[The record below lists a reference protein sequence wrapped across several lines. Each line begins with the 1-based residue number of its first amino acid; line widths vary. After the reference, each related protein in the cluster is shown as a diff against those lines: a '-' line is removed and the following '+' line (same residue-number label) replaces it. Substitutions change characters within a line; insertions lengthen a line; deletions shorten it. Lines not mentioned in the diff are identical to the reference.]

1 MTDLTRRSTDLLNT
15 LVFRES
21 LGTTYVAQGG
31 RGRMVVVVPTMMADR
46 RLERAFAVNPPTV
59 KALVDAGYAELG
71 PDVEIEYGWRHH
83 LDSRFANAVTL
94 TEAGRAAYE
103 ARKAAA

>member
-1 MTDLTRRSTDLLNT
+1 VTDLTRRATDLLNT
-15 LVFRES
+15 LVFRDS

-31 RGRMVVVVPTMMADR
+31 RGRLVVVVPTMMR
-46 RLERAFAVNPPTV
+46 NNPLERAFAVNPPTV

-71 PDVEIEYGWRHH
+71 ADVEIEYGWRHH
-83 LDSRFANAVTL
+83 LDSRFAQALTL
-94 TEAGRAAYE
+94 TDDGRKAYE